1 MEHLDKYTCH
11 MAQVTI
17 YLDPETAA
25 KAKAAAKD
33 AGLSQSRWIAEL
45 IRRHAALQWPRTVQ
59 RLAGCWPE
67 FPDAAEIRGGLGQDL
82 PREPVD

>member
-1 MEHLDKYTCH
+1 

-25 KAKAAAKD
+25 KAKAAAKE

-45 IRRHAALQWPRTVQ
+45 IRQHATFQWPRAVR
-59 RLAGCWPE
+59 RLAGSWPE
-67 FPDAAEIRGGLGQDL
+67 FPDSAEIRSGLGLDV
-82 PREPVD
+82 PRQPVD